1 MQIYVISIPLNMQG
15 QLISIQLKLP
25 VLDFWSV
32 LPAVPGPP
40 SPRNIRS
47 GSFEFDNLVHIFYSL
62 AQTSAEHEM

>member
-1 MQIYVISIPLNMQG
+1 MQIYVISIPLIMQG
-15 QLISIQLKLP
+15 QLISIPLKLP

-47 GSFEFDNLVHIFYSL
+47 GSYEFDNFVNAFHFL
-62 AQTSAEHEM
+62 AQTTAEHGT

>member
-32 LPAVPGPP
+32 PPAAPGLP

-62 AQTSAEHEM
+62 ATAEHEAS